1 MLQNNKKSVRLIT
14 GRYKYHREC
23 LFISLI
29 YLSLGVLWILF
40 SDKLAYVISP
50 DKTVFSLMNTYK
62 GLGYVIITSLI
73 LYLLLKRLLK
83 KAEQAEKENLYLSY
97 YDVLTGLYNR
107 RYYEME
113 IKRMDVEKNLPISV
127 IMADVNGLKL
137 INDAF
142 GHQMGD
148 QLLQKSADIIKNNCR
163 PKDVLARWGGDEFVI
178 LLPNT
183 SCEEARQL
191 LEHIRGLCVL
201 ESIDVVQVS
210 MSLGC
215 AAKESM
221 DVSFEEVLKNA
232 EDDMYKHKVILN
244 EGLRGNIINM
254 IIKTL
259 YEKNPREEEHSERVG
274 ELAGKIGMAIG
285 LSEKEVGKLRL
296 IGHLHDIGKI
306 AISEGILNKE
316 GKLTERE
323 REEIRRHPDVGYRI
337 LSATGEMTELADCV
351 LAHHERWDGG
361 GYPRGLSGEHIPVEA
376 RIIAL
381 ADSYDAMSRE
391 RPYRKALNEDVILFE
406 IRRNAGYQFDPGI
419 ARVFVEDILG
429 KPWKEEKFSCSLSN
443 PVI

>member
-1 MLQNNKKSVRLIT
+1 MTQNSKKSGGFLT
-14 GRYKYHREC
+14 GGYKYQREC
-23 LFISLI
+23 LFISLL
-29 YLSLGVLWILF
+29 YLALGMLWILF
-40 SDKLAYVISP
+40 SDRLAYAISP
-50 DKTVFSLMNTYK
+50 DKTVLLMINTYK
-62 GLGYVIITSLI
+62 GLGYVAVTCII
-73 LYLLLKRLLK
+73 LYLLLKSLLK
-83 KAEQAEKENLYLSY
+83 KAEQAERENLYLSY
-97 YDVLTGLYNR
+97 YDTLTGLYNR
-107 RYYEME
+107 RYYEIE

-142 GHQMGD
+142 GHQLGD
-148 QLLQKSADIIKNNCR
+148 QLLQKSADIIRDACR
-163 PKDVLARWGGDEFVI
+163 PTDVLARWGGDEFVI

-183 SCEEARQL
+183 ACEEARRL
-191 LEHIRGLCVL
+191 TDRIRGLCVP

-215 AAKESM
+215 AVKESG
-221 DVSFEEVLKNA
+221 DVSLEEVLKNA
-232 EDDMYKHKVILN
+232 EDEMYKHKIILN

-274 ELAGKIGMAIG
+274 EIAGKIGAAIG
-285 LSEKEVGKLRL
+285 LSDNEVGKLRL

-306 AISEGILNKE
+306 AISDGILNKE
-316 GKLTERE
+316 GRLTERE

-337 LSATGEMTELADCV
+337 LSATSEMVELADCI

-361 GYPRGLSGEHIPVEA
+361 GYPRGLSGEDIPVEA

-391 RPYRKALNEDVILFE
+391 RPYRKALNEDIILFE
-406 IRRNAGYQFDPGI
+406 IRRNAGYQFDPAI
-419 ARVFVEDILG
+419 AKVFVEDVLG
-429 KPWKEEKFSCSLSN
+429 KPWKEMA
-443 PVI
+443 